1 MQRFYNFWL
10 ALYKR
15 CKSYISEL
23 IMKNIVYLYLLIAL
37 VVSSCRSS
45 NSLGNE
51 YKNMDIDYMYE
62 TAKAYYLDGNYNK
75 ASDLLEAMVTMLKGG
90 DKAEESIMLLA
101 MCYYNSKDYETASQY
116 FKLHYSNYPRGEYA
130 EYSRF
135 YSGKS
140 LYMDITEPELD
151 QSGTYVA
158 INELQL
164 FMEYFPLSKYRDEA
178 QDLIAKMQDVLV
190 KKEYLSAKLYYDL
203 GDYMAYMGNNYEA
216 CIITAQNAL
225 KDFPYTA
232 LREDISMLILKAR
245 YKMAR
250 SSVLEKKVER
260 YRNTVDEYYAFKTE
274 FPESKYLEEAEKYY
288 NEASK
293 FVENNK
299 E

>member
-1 MQRFYNFWL
+1 
-10 ALYKR
+10 
-15 CKSYISEL
+15 
-23 IMKNIVYLYLLIAL
+23 MKNIVYIYLLIAF

-51 YKNMDIDYMYE
+51 YKDMDIDYMYE

-75 ASDLLEAMVTMLKGG
+75 ASDLLETMVTMLKGG

-216 CIITAQNAL
+216 CIITAQNVL

>member
-1 MQRFYNFWL
+1 
-10 ALYKR
+10 
-15 CKSYISEL
+15 
-23 IMKNIVYLYLLIAL
+23 MKNIVYLYLLIAL

-51 YKNMDIDYMYE
+51 YKDMDIDYMYE

-75 ASDLLEAMVTMLKGG
+75 ASDLLETMVTMLKGG

>member
-1 MQRFYNFWL
+1 
-10 ALYKR
+10 
-15 CKSYISEL
+15 
-23 IMKNIVYLYLLIAL
+23 MKNIVYLYLLIAL

-75 ASDLLEAMVTMLKGG
+75 ASDLLETMVTMLKGG

-216 CIITAQNAL
+216 CIITAQNVL

>member
-1 MQRFYNFWL
+1 
-10 ALYKR
+10 
-15 CKSYISEL
+15 
-23 IMKNIVYLYLLIAL
+23 
-37 VVSSCRSS
+37 
-45 NSLGNE
+45 
-51 YKNMDIDYMYE
+51 MDIDYMYE

-75 ASDLLEAMVTMLKGG
+75 ASDLLETMVTMLKGG

-178 QDLIAKMQDVLV
+178 QDLIAKLQDVLV

-232 LREDISMLILKAR
+232 LREDISMLVLKAR

-260 YRNTVDEYYAFKTE
+260 YRNTVYEYYAFKTE

>member
-1 MQRFYNFWL
+1 
-10 ALYKR
+10 
-15 CKSYISEL
+15 
-23 IMKNIVYLYLLIAL
+23 
-37 VVSSCRSS
+37 
-45 NSLGNE
+45 
-51 YKNMDIDYMYE
+51 MDIDYMYE

-190 KKEYLSAKLYYDL
+190 KKEYLSARLYYDL